1 MEALVKAIKHERPNL
16 SESSIKTYTNVLK
29 SMFKDIWPGKEFDH
43 TLYIT
48 EQEKAMNHMQSIKFN
63 IRKTIL
69 SALVSFTT
77 GAVQTKYRNQ
87 MMEDSQKYTALQH
100 QHIKTE
106 EQKENWMSWKEIE
119 EHLAKLKNQYYYVF
133 KEEKPTR
140 EEIMNL
146 QSYIILAC
154 YVLMPPRRA
163 MDYCKM
169 KVRNYDKTKDNFYEG
184 GKFVFSQYK
193 TVKFMGLQI
202 QKVPRALDLLLKKW
216 IAFHDMDYL
225 FANSDDKEIAGSG
238 MTKILNNIFKPK
250 LISVNMLRHIY
261 ITEKSAPLIDKLK
274 ETADAMAHSTGMQ
287 GLYVKKE

>member
-77 GAVQTKYRNQ
+77 GVVQTKYRNQ

-146 QSYIILAC
+146 QSYVILAC

-169 KVRNYDKTKDNFYEG
+169 KVRNYDKATDNFYEG
-184 GKFVFSQYK
+184 GKFHFLQYK
-193 TVKFMGLQI
+193 TAKFMGVQI
-202 QKVPRALDLLLKKW
+202 QKVPKTLELLLRKW

-238 MTKILNNIFKPK
+238 MTKILNTIFKPK

-287 GLYVKKE
+287 GLYVKKD

>member
-29 SMFKDIWPGKEFDH
+29 SMFKDIWAGKEFDH

-48 EQEKAMNHMQSIKFN
+48 EQEKALKHMESIKFN

-77 GAVQTKYRNQ
+77 GVVQTKYRNQ

-100 QHIKTE
+100 RHIKTE

-146 QSYIILAC
+146 QSYVILAC

-193 TVKFMGLQI
+193 TAKFMGLQI

-225 FANSDDKEIAGSG
+225 FANADDKEIAGSG

-261 ITEKSAPLIDKLK
+261 ITEKSAPLIDKLE

-287 GLYVKKE
+287 GLYVKKD

>member
-1 MEALVKAIKHERPNL
+1 MEALISAIKKARPHL
-16 SESSIKTYTNVLK
+16 SDSSIKTYTNVLK
-29 SMFKDIWPGKEFDH
+29 SRFRDIWPDKEFDH

-48 EQEKAMNHMQSIKFN
+48 EQDKAMQHMESIKFN

-106 EQKENWMSWKEIE
+106 EQKENWMSWKDIE
-119 EHLAKLKNQYYYVF
+119 EHLAKLKKQYYYVF
-133 KEEKPTR
+133 KEDNPTR

-146 QSYIILAC
+146 QSYVILAC

-169 KVRNYDKTKDNFYEG
+169 KVRNYDKTKDNFYEA

-193 TVKFMGLQI
+193 TAKFMGLQI
-202 QKVPRALDLLLKKW
+202 QKVPKTLEPLLRKW

-238 MTKILNNIFKPK
+238 MTKILNSIFKPK

-261 ITEKSAPLIDKLK
+261 ISEKSAPLIDKLK

-287 GLYVKKE
+287 NLYVKKD